1 MCHMKELA
9 FYPEETGKGTEGL
22 GTPEYHSEVAFQTDL
37 FSGSTKDIYFRRKK
51 KVEVRRPIEKAYIV
65 VEVR

>member
-9 FYPEETGKGTEGL
+9 FYPEETGKGTDGL

-37 FSGSTKDIYFRRKK
+37 CSGSMKDIYFKRKK
-51 KVEVRRPIEKAYIV
+51 KQR
-65 VEVR
+65 